1 MSHGGSMSMSV
12 SQDSDLLSAA
22 DACAGGD
29 DAPNSRS
36 RWRVSVHETNVLEA
50 VFASSPR
57 PNKNT
62 IHQLATMLSV
72 KPRQVQIWVTH
83 HVWGCNRAW
92 PSHCCCSAQP
102 ANRRARGSD
111 AECRRELTHARLRIV
126 VEAWAAQQVGAERV
140 RARRSLVHAHT
151 LARSSVIAISSRT
164 PIPRALRRHQ
174 RQMRTR
180 PTFVSDHSCGAS
192 RSRHD
197 CISSKVAPQCYADR
211 RAECCVLVRR

>member
-72 KPRQVQIWVTH
+72 KPRQVQ
-83 HVWGCNRAW
+83 VWLGH
-92 PSHCCCSAQP
+92 SS
-102 ANRRARGSD
+102 
-111 AECRRELTHARLRIV
+111 RLRV
-126 VEAWAAQQVGAERV
+126 
-140 RARRSLVHAHT
+140 
-151 LARSSVIAISSRT
+151 
-164 PIPRALRRHQ
+164 
-174 RQMRTR
+174 
-180 PTFVSDHSCGAS
+180 
-192 RSRHD
+192 
-197 CISSKVAPQCYADR
+197 
-211 RAECCVLVRR
+211 